1 MARCFSCGSLLPDKI
16 YRTTVCPVCDKD
28 AKVCL
33 NCAFY
38 EKGAQWDCREKID
51 EPVREKERANFC
63 GFFEPEKKRR
73 ETSAGTG
80 TKEGGGKAVDA
91 KRAFLGLFGDDT

>member
-1 MARCFSCGSLLPDKI
+1 MALCFSCGSFLPDKI

-38 EKGAQWDCREKID
+38 EKGAQWDCHEKFD
-51 EPVREKERANFC
+51 VPGRV
-63 GFFEPEKKRR
+63 
-73 ETSAGTG
+73 
-80 TKEGGGKAVDA
+80 
-91 KRAFLGLFGDDT
+91 